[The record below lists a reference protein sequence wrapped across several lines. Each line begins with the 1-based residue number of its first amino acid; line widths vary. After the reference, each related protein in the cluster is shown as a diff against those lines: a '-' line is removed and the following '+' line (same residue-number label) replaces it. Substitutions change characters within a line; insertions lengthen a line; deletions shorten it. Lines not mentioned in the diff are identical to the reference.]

1 MCAYFVSHYSALVYD
16 YLKRTLVFHCYHD
29 SVNWSLKLW
38 MLVKIRTFYT
48 RKFPCSV
55 KKRPRVYSGQ
65 THCERAIPS
74 KTTVHLWPASW
85 WWGWC
90 FGPYVWVVSPKIL
103 VGIVR
108 EVLLT
113 CRLEI
118 SIWYLFEVFKTRSLT
133 FVFKWNYYCICI
145 HFLVLL
151 CQQLIAEKQSFYKLL
166 YVQILIQNVTFSFFL
181 SHPAFAKGCQELI
194 YTCRWENTF

>member
-1 MCAYFVSHYSALVYD
+1 MF
-16 YLKRTLVFHCYHD
+16 RCYHD

-48 RKFPCSV
+48 RNFPSFTEDYSV

-74 KTTVHLWPASW
+74 KTTVYLWPASW
-85 WWGWC
+85 CCQTIGDVFFFGGGC
-90 FGPYVWVVSPKIL
+90 FGPYVGVVSPNIL

-113 CRLEI
+113 CRLKI
-118 SIWYLFEVFKTRSLT
+118 SIWYLLEVFKTRSLT

-151 CQQLIAEKQSFYKLL
+151 CQQLIAEKQVFISFYMSKYL
-166 YVQILIQNVTFSFFL
+166 YRMSFFL